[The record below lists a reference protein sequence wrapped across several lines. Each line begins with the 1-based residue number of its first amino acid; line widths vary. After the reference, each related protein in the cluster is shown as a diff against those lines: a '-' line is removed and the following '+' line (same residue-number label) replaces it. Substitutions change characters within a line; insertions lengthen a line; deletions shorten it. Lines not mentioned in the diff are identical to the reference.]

1 MDPTLKHC
9 RSGSVQWTT
18 LPAIIVF
25 KQNPSFAEVSKREY
39 WCARTATRRVSLSFE
54 QEIKIVTS
62 FITYRYFNIF
72 GKMLCCLPISLF
84 HIYFLYIWKHFVK
97 IVNDSPPLVYGIQCH
112 LSQTHPGV
120 SMAMHRLQDV
130 HRLSRL
136 RWPCKLP
143 TACENALIHFGRW
156 YHYWRVKKTK
166 KISWWLQVLVWLLIC
181 RTRCCFVTPVIRGI
195 IWPAMNRP

>member
-1 MDPTLKHC
+1 MDDASCDYCLQTEPIVRRGFKEGILVCQDCNAKGEFIIRTRNQNC
-9 RSGSVQWTT
+9 NIIYS
-18 LPAIIVF
+18 LPVLYIIG
-25 KQNPSFAEVSKREY
+25 
-39 WCARTATRRVSLSFE
+39 
-54 QEIKIVTS
+54 KI
-62 FITYRYFNIF
+62 
-72 GKMLCCLPISLF
+72 LCCLPISLF